1 MTGPCAPCC
10 AGLFARGYNDSDP
23 HYTYDLVDHGETQVC
38 RLVPESTDLGPTRQ
52 QWQTTQ

>member
-10 AGLFARGYNDSDP
+10 AGLFARGYNDSAP
-23 HYTYDLVDHGETQVC
+23 HYTYDLVDPGETQVC